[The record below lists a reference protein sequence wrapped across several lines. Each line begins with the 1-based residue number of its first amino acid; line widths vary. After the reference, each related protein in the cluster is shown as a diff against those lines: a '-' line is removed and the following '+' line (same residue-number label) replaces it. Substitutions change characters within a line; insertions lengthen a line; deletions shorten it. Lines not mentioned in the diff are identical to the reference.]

1 MFKKILF
8 VLIVVMFIGCDFNFT
23 NKTADIPS
31 GSSVTTTALD
41 TSSVVPDSI
50 VVKFIK
56 QFNEFNTDTS
66 CSIVD
71 IESRHCFGHE
81 RGSFTDIL
89 VKCYS
94 LSNYEFPQNVEV
106 FYKEESIT
114 DMRPETNV
122 GVVRVSFTRYTNKK
136 CVYVED

>member
-1 MFKKILF
+1 MKKILF
-8 VLIVVMFIGCDFNFT
+8 VMIVMLFIGCDFNFT

-31 GSSVTTTALD
+31 GSSSVTTALD

-50 VVKFIK
+50 VAKFIK

-71 IESRHCFGHE
+71 IESKICFGHE
-81 RGSFTDIL
+81 HGSFTDIL

-94 LSNYEFPQNVEV
+94 LSNYEFPQNVEI
-106 FYKEESIT
+106 FHKDESIT
-114 DMRPETNV
+114 DMRPEHNKL
-122 GVVRVSFTRYTNKK
+122 VRVSFTRYTNKK

>member
-1 MFKKILF
+1 MKKILF
-8 VLIVVMFIGCDFNFT
+8 VMIVMLFIGCDFDFT

-50 VVKFIK
+50 VAKFIK

-71 IESRHCFGHE
+71 IESRKCYGHE
-81 RGSFTDIL
+81 RGAFTDIV
-89 VKCYS
+89 VKCNS
-94 LSNYEFPQNVEV
+94 LTNYEFPQNVEV
-106 FYKEESIT
+106 FYKETSIT
-114 DMRPETNV
+114 DMRPENNKF
-122 GVVRVSFTRYTNKK
+122 VRVSFTRYTNQK

>member
-8 VLIVVMFIGCDFNFT
+8 VMIVMLFIGCDFDFT

-31 GSSVTTTALD
+31 GSSVTTTVLD
-41 TSSVVPDSI
+41 TSTVVPDSI

-71 IESRHCFGHE
+71 IESRNCFGHE

-106 FYKEESIT
+106 FYKEQSVT
-114 DMRPETNV
+114 DMRPEH
-122 GVVRVSFTRYTNKK
+122 GKLVRVSFTRYTNQK

>member
-8 VLIVVMFIGCDFNFT
+8 VMIVMLFIGCDFNFT
-23 NKTADIPS
+23 NKTLDIPS

-50 VVKFIK
+50 VAKFIK

-66 CSIVD
+66 CAIVD
-71 IESRHCFGHE
+71 IESKICFGHE
-81 RGSFTDIL
+81 HGSFTDIL

-106 FYKEESIT
+106 FHKDESIT
-114 DMRPETNV
+114 DMRPEHNKL
-122 GVVRVSFTRYTNKK
+122 VRVSFTRYTNKK

>member
-8 VLIVVMFIGCDFNFT
+8 VMIVIMFIGCDFDFT

-31 GSSVTTTALD
+31 GSSSVTTALD

-50 VVKFIK
+50 VAKFIK

-71 IESRHCFGHE
+71 IESKICFGHE
-81 RGSFTDIL
+81 HGSFTDIL

-94 LSNYEFPQNVEV
+94 LSNYEFPQIVEV
-106 FYKEESIT
+106 FHKDESIT
-114 DMRPETNV
+114 DMRPEHNKL
-122 GVVRVSFTRYTNKK
+122 VRVSFTRYTNKN

>member
-31 GSSVTTTALD
+31 GSSVTTTELD

-66 CSIVD
+66 CKIID

>member
-8 VLIVVMFIGCDFNFT
+8 VLIVVMFIGCDFDFT

>member
-1 MFKKILF
+1 MKKILF
-8 VLIVVMFIGCDFNFT
+8 VMIVMLFIGCDFNFT

-31 GSSVTTTALD
+31 GSSSVTTALD

-50 VVKFIK
+50 VAKFIN

-71 IESRHCFGHE
+71 IESKICFGHE
-81 RGSFTDIL
+81 HGSFTDIL

-106 FYKEESIT
+106 FHKDESIT
-114 DMRPETNV
+114 DMRPEHNKL
-122 GVVRVSFTRYTNKK
+122 VRVSFTRYTNKN

>member
-8 VLIVVMFIGCDFNFT
+8 VMIVIMFIGCDFDFT

-31 GSSVTTTALD
+31 GSSSVTTEIA
-41 TSSVVPDSI
+41 SSVVPDSI
-50 VVKFIK
+50 VAKFIN
-56 QFNEFNTDTS
+56 QFNEFNTDTT
-66 CSIVD
+66 CSIID
-71 IESRHCFGHE
+71 IESKHCYGRE

-106 FYKEESIT
+106 FYKDESIT
-114 DMRPETNV
+114 DIRPENNKL
-122 GVVRVSFTRYTNKK
+122 VRVSFTRYTNKK
-136 CVYVED
+136 CVED

>member
-8 VLIVVMFIGCDFNFT
+8 VLIVVMFIGCDFDFT

-66 CSIVD
+66 CKIID

>member
-1 MFKKILF
+1 MKKILF
-8 VLIVVMFIGCDFNFT
+8 VMIVMLFIGCDFNFT
-23 NKTADIPS
+23 NKTEDIPS
-31 GSSVTTTALD
+31 GSSVTPTVLD

-50 VVKFIK
+50 IVKFIK

-71 IESRHCFGHE
+71 IESRNCLGHE

-106 FYKEESIT
+106 FYKEQSVT
-114 DMRPETNV
+114 DMRAENNKL
-122 GVVRVSFTRYTNKK
+122 VRVSFTRYTNQK

>member
-8 VLIVVMFIGCDFNFT
+8 VMIVMLFIGCDFNFT
-23 NKTADIPS
+23 NKTAEIPS
-31 GSSVTTTALD
+31 GSSVTTTVLD

-50 VVKFIK
+50 VTKFIK

-66 CSIVD
+66 CSIID
-71 IESRHCFGHE
+71 IESRSCTWKE
-81 RGSFTDIL
+81 RGSYTDIL

-106 FYKEESIT
+106 FYKDESIT
-114 DMRPETNV
+114 DMRPENNKL
-122 GVVRVSFTRYTNKK
+122 VRVSFTRYTNQK

>member
-8 VLIVVMFIGCDFNFT
+8 VMIVMLFIGCDFDFT

-41 TSSVVPDSI
+41 TSSAVPDSI
-50 VVKFIK
+50 VAKFIK

-66 CSIVD
+66 CSIID
-71 IESRHCFGHE
+71 IESRVCFGHE
-81 RGSFTDIL
+81 RGAFTDIL

-106 FYKEESIT
+106 FHKDESIT
-114 DMRPETNV
+114 DMRPENHKL
-122 GVVRVSFTRYTNKK
+122 VRVSFTRYTNKK
-136 CVYVED
+136 CVNVED

>member
-8 VLIVVMFIGCDFNFT
+8 VMIVMLFIGCDFDFT

-31 GSSVTTTALD
+31 GSSVTTTVLD
-41 TSSVVPDSI
+41 TSTVVPDSI

-71 IESRHCFGHE
+71 IESRKCFGHE
-81 RGSFTDIL
+81 QGSFTDIV
-89 VKCYS
+89 VKCHS

-106 FYKEESIT
+106 FYKEQSVT
-114 DMRPETNV
+114 NMRPENNKL
-122 GVVRVSFTRYTNKK
+122 VRVSFTRYTNQK

>member
-1 MFKKILF
+1 MKKILF
-8 VLIVVMFIGCDFNFT
+8 VMIVMLFIGCDFNFT

-31 GSSVTTTALD
+31 GSSVTTTVND

-50 VVKFIK
+50 VAKFIK

-66 CSIVD
+66 CSIVH
-71 IESRHCFGHE
+71 IKSSNCFGHE
-81 RGSFTDIL
+81 RGSYTDIF

-114 DMRPETNV
+114 DMRPEENKL
-122 GVVRVSFTRYTNKK
+122 VRVSFTQYTNKK

>member
-1 MFKKILF
+1 MKKILF
-8 VLIVVMFIGCDFNFT
+8 VMIVMLFIGCDFNFT

-50 VVKFIK
+50 VAKFIK
-56 QFNEFNTDTS
+56 QFNEFNTDSS
-66 CSIVD
+66 CAIVD
-71 IESRHCFGHE
+71 IESKICFGRY
-81 RGSFTDIL
+81 RGAFTDIL

-106 FYKEESIT
+106 FHKDESIT
-114 DMRPETNV
+114 DMRPEHNKL
-122 GVVRVSFTRYTNKK
+122 VRVSFTRYTNKK

>member
-1 MFKKILF
+1 MKKILF
-8 VLIVVMFIGCDFNFT
+8 VMIVMLFIGCDFNFT

-31 GSSVTTTALD
+31 GSSVTTTVAD

-50 VVKFIK
+50 VAKFIK

-66 CSIVD
+66 CSIID
-71 IESRHCFGHE
+71 IESKMCFGHE
-81 RGSFTDIL
+81 HGAFTDIL

-106 FYKEESIT
+106 FHKDESIT
-114 DMRPETNV
+114 DMRPEHNKL
-122 GVVRVSFTRYTNKK
+122 VRVSFTRYTNKK

>member
-8 VLIVVMFIGCDFNFT
+8 VMIVVMFIGCDSYFT

-31 GSSVTTTALD
+31 GSSSVTTID

-50 VVKFIK
+50 VAKFIK

-66 CSIVD
+66 CSIID

-106 FYKEESIT
+106 FHKEESIT
-114 DMRPETNV
+114 DMRPETNK
-122 GVVRVSFTRYTNKK
+122 VVRVSFTRYTNKK

>member
-8 VLIVVMFIGCDFNFT
+8 VMIVIMFIGCDFDFT

-31 GSSVTTTALD
+31 GSSVTTALD

-50 VVKFIK
+50 VAKFIK

-71 IESRHCFGHE
+71 IESKICFGHE
-81 RGSFTDIL
+81 HGSFTDIL

-106 FYKEESIT
+106 FHKDESIT
-114 DMRPETNV
+114 DMRPEHNKL
-122 GVVRVSFTRYTNKK
+122 VRVSFTRYTNKN

>member
-1 MFKKILF
+1 MKKILF
-8 VLIVVMFIGCDFNFT
+8 VMIVMLFIGCDFT

-31 GSSVTTTALD
+31 GSSVTPTVLD
-41 TSSVVPDSI
+41 TSTVVPDSI

-71 IESRHCFGHE
+71 IESRNCFGHE

-106 FYKEESIT
+106 FYKEQSVT
-114 DMRPETNV
+114 DMRPENNKL
-122 GVVRVSFTRYTNKK
+122 VRVSITRYTNQK

>member
-8 VLIVVMFIGCDFNFT
+8 VMIVMLFIGCDFDFT

-50 VVKFIK
+50 IVKFIK

-66 CSIVD
+66 CSIID
-71 IESRHCFGHE
+71 IESRVCFGHE

-106 FYKEESIT
+106 FHKDESIT
-114 DMRPETNV
+114 DMRPEQHKL
-122 GVVRVSFTRYTNKK
+122 VRVSYTRYTNKK
-136 CVYVED
+136 CVNVED

>member
-1 MFKKILF
+1 MKKILF
-8 VLIVVMFIGCDFNFT
+8 VMIVMLFIGCDFNFT

-31 GSSVTTTALD
+31 GSSSVTTALD

-50 VVKFIK
+50 VAKFIK
-56 QFNEFNTDTS
+56 QFNEFNTDSS

-71 IESRHCFGHE
+71 IESKICFGHE
-81 RGSFTDIL
+81 HGSFTDIL

-106 FYKEESIT
+106 FHKDESIT
-114 DMRPETNV
+114 DMRPEHNKL
-122 GVVRVSFTRYTNKK
+122 VRVSFTRYTNKN